1 MQDDIVLI
9 LCKLEKI
16 FPPAFSDVMV
26 HLAVHLPWE
35 ARIVGPIG
43 YSWIYP
49 IERFNRGDR
58 NDEDIDDEEINNSG
72 LSIFSQ
78 HIRWLGG
85 VVFRQLT
92 PDELEKSH
100 YWLHELAKH
109 REHMRILESSNGN
122 GDLYKRQQ
130 LRIPYL
136 VQRKE
141 IESNELEGT
150 SDETLSTCYPR
161 VEHNLDS
168 QTFNREDI
176 EPSIIGDQEDII
188 AQSNEE
194 ASTDEALVDEEDFDS
209 NNSSD
214 EMSSRNFGSR
224 NRSRSSSNMN
234 EPSNSNQNSIGEQEV
249 VSIDSDIQSS
259 STKTKGQG
267 ATRRVGLEKY
277 VQENG
282 PSRIRIDFEDRK
294 PIYVSKEVK
303 REIVDGLSNYFILDV
318 NEPLVQDYLEHEMSV
333 LYRDFRCSL
342 HKSYKKYDSPAKA
355 RKHRHKRVAWT
366 QIGVVYVIDANEKT
380 LRVDLK
386 QILRHNLNFHS
397 PIEKKEGKEVSE
409 IVLFQL
415 THSNEKNGW
424 VNEAKE
430 KYDEMVELK
439 TTSSQEGSEPLLE
452 REICEQVLGKRSRH
466 VKGKGCGP
474 RPKNVINETIQHNT
488 KEANAQ
494 IAHFQSIVES

>member
-1 MQDDIVLI
+1 
-9 LCKLEKI
+9 
-16 FPPAFSDVMV
+16 
-26 HLAVHLPWE
+26 
-35 ARIVGPIG
+35 
-43 YSWIYP
+43 
-49 IERFNRGDR
+49 
-58 NDEDIDDEEINNSG
+58 
-72 LSIFSQ
+72 
-78 HIRWLGG
+78 
-85 VVFRQLT
+85 
-92 PDELEKSH
+92 
-100 YWLHELAKH
+100 
-109 REHMRILESSNGN
+109 
-122 GDLYKRQQ
+122 
-130 LRIPYL
+130 
-136 VQRKE
+136 
-141 IESNELEGT
+141 
-150 SDETLSTCYPR
+150 
-161 VEHNLDS
+161 
-168 QTFNREDI
+168 
-176 EPSIIGDQEDII
+176 
-188 AQSNEE
+188 
-194 ASTDEALVDEEDFDS
+194 
-209 NNSSD
+209 
-214 EMSSRNFGSR
+214 MSSRNFGSR

-267 ATRRVGLEKY
+267 ATRRVRAVIPLEC
-277 VQENG
+277 EH
-282 PSRIRIDFEDRK
+282 SSD
-294 PIYVSKEVK
+294 VSKEVK

-355 RKHRHKRVAWT
+355 RKHRHKGVAWT

-494 IAHFQSIVES
+494 IAHFQNYPVKKLPPTWNEVQNNQMIVNRFDAQWTSDEYDKRLFSGTLQYVAKAICNGPEVTFSNNTICH